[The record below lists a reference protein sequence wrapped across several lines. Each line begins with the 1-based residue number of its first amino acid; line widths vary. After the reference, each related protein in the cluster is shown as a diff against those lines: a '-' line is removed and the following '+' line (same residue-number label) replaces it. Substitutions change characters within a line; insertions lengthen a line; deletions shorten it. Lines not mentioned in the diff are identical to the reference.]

1 MKRNVLLSFF
11 QGCGSGLINPDPDPK
26 ILLNPGIR
34 IHIHNV
40 IESGS
45 NQDPD
50 PQQYFRR
57 KIFSKIKKSTK
68 SQIY

>member
-1 MKRNVLLSFF
+1 
-11 QGCGSGLINPDPDPK
+11 
-26 ILLNPGIR
+26 LLNPGIR

-50 PQQYFRR
+50 PQQYFKR